1 MTEKKR
7 AWNLLLTVLAALAVC
22 TVMSGC
28 VERQMTAQAVTVRG
42 QGGSKKVPLDALVY
56 DEEGTHLYE
65 IAEGEGW
72 ETGLRIREIPGSDYQ
87 VEKSGVSDIYGM
99 YHRYVH
105 YASKP
110 VMDGD
115 LVCVVDQ
122 QTEED
127 QYLIVWSVESDEIR
141 EWLKEIRSEGFD
153 IGEPESAGIKEELEK
168 AGLESAG
175 TKEATEKVKLS
186 VLLPVEGKQPFME
199 LQAKSELAAPK
210 GVRIYSLNDIGNLK
224 KMIPLL
230 VMCLI
235 ILIVLAVILAH
246 GFRKTQG
253 GKSDTIILVR
263 QGILIA
269 VLLIFL
275 TGILSKI
282 SLPSSLLPKENIF
295 QITYYIDELKEIK
308 NALEAVR

>member
-7 AWNLLLTVLAALAVC
+7 AWNLLLTVLAVLTVC

-42 QGGSKKVPLDALVY
+42 QGGSDKAPLDALVD

-72 ETGLRIREIPGSDYQ
+72 ETGRRIREIPGSDYQ
-87 VEKSGVSDIYGM
+87 VEESGVSDIYGM

-105 YASKP
+105 YTSKP

-115 LVCVVDQ
+115 LVSVVNQ
-122 QTEED
+122 QTQED
-127 QYLIVWSVESDEIR
+127 QYLIVWPAESDEIR
-141 EWLKEIRSEGFD
+141 EWLKKIRSENAK
-153 IGEPESAGIKEELEK
+153 S
-168 AGLESAG
+168 
-175 TKEATEKVKLS
+175 S
-186 VLLPVEGKQPFME
+186 VLLTVEGKQPFME
-199 LQAKSELAAPK
+199 SQAKSELAAPK
-210 GVRIYSLNDIGNLK
+210 EVRIYSLNDIENFK

-230 VMCLI
+230 LICLI
-235 ILIVLAVILAH
+235 ILIMLTVILAY
-246 GFRKTQG
+246 GFRKTKG

-295 QITYYIDELKEIK
+295 QITYYIDEFREIR
-308 NALEAVR
+308 NALETVR